1 MISRCSFRSLALL
14 TLLSATAAQ
23 AQIYRC
29 TDEGGHKEY
38 TDRRKGNHCVL
49 LDLPEASIPA
59 PAARAPAAA
68 PRARAP
74 AAGLQGAT
82 PAATAAGFPRV
93 NTAEQK
99 ARDADRRQIL
109 TDELNAETQKL
120 GELRREFNNGE
131 PERRGDER
139 NYAKYQERTAGLRD
153 AIARSE
159 TNVEALRRELS
170 NIR

>member
-1 MISRCSFRSLALL
+1 MLALL
-14 TLLSATAAQ
+14 FATAAQ

-29 TDEGGHKEY
+29 TDESGHKEY
-38 TDRRKGNHCVL
+38 TDRKKGNHCVL

-74 AAGLQGAT
+74 ATGAAAAA
-82 PAATAAGFPRV
+82 PAAFPRV
-93 NTAEQK
+93 NSAEQK

-109 TDELNAETQKL
+109 TDELNAENQKL
-120 GELRREFNNGE
+120 AELRREFNNGE

-139 NYAKYQERTAGLRD
+139 NYAKYQERTAGLRE

-159 TNVEALRRELS
+159 TNVDALKRELS